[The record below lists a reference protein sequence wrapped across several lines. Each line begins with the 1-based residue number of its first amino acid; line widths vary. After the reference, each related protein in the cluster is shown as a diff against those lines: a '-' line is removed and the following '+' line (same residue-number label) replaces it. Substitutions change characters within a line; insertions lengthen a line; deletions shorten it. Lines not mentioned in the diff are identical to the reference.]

1 MALKLKPWLRQLS
14 FSNSAD
20 EFAGDLFLSGS
31 GMAAADKVDLVLLF
45 LEKLPVLAEFPG
57 FFFTHKNNPGSKV
70 NFYSFFLSP
79 GR

>member
-1 MALKLKPWLRQLS
+1 
-14 FSNSAD
+14 
-20 EFAGDLFLSGS
+20 
-31 GMAAADKVDLVLLF
+31 MAAADKVDLVLLF